1 MMKTLALAA
10 AFLAAFF
17 MTPAEA
23 IVCFD
28 QSGYERFKAQFGER
42 EIAKGSLGK
51 GDELRMLLLS
61 NRDTGSWTMV
71 IVRKDGLR
79 CPFSSGNDF
88 KLVKPLIEGKQVKW
102 TL

>member
-1 MMKTLALAA
+1 MMKTFALAA

-17 MTPAEA
+17 MTSAQA
-23 IVCFD
+23 MVCFD
-28 QSGYERFKAQFGER
+28 QSGYERFKAQFEER
-42 EIAKGSLGK
+42 EIADGSLGA

-61 NRDTGSWTMV
+61 NSDTGSWTMV
-71 IVRKDGLR
+71 IVRKDGLM

-88 KLVKPLIEGKQVKW
+88 KLIKPLIEGQKIKW

>member
-1 MMKTLALAA
+1 MKTLALAA

-17 MTPAEA
+17 MTPAQA
-23 IVCFD
+23 MVCFD

-42 EIAKGSLGK
+42 EIAEGLLGK
-51 GDELRMLLLS
+51 GDELRMLLLLNKS
-61 NRDTGSWTMV
+61 TGSWTMV

-88 KLVKPLIEGKQVKW
+88 KLVKPLIKGQRI
-102 TL
+102 